1 MRRGAV
7 RNGTLTALMRRICT
21 DEHLVLRFFVFYI
34 SVRLRCKVTTSGRR
48 CQNYAELCRI
58 SNGESVDNKREKNT
72 LSSASP
78 FSVSKSVL
86 TTDS

>member
-21 DEHLVLRFFVFYI
+21 DEHLVFRFRFHI

>member
-7 RNGTLTALMRRICT
+7 RNGTLTALIRRICT
-21 DEHLVLRFFVFYI
+21 DEHLVFRFRFHI

-58 SNGESVDNKREKNT
+58 SNGESVDNKREKKY
-72 LSSASP
+72 AE
-78 FSVSKSVL
+78 FCKSVL
-86 TTDS
+86 RFKECADN